1 MPYLYHLTFELYP
14 TSNPT
19 LAPSGCA
26 DNTDDIVDK
35 SGKIWLPRPG
45 TSIFHDLPASQPR
58 PDHPV
63 HQPVPW
69 ADHSHTSPIS
79 NDLPRHSSVRGS
91 AEKRGVAYRA
101 GFQAPPITPNQRP
114 ESSSEQT
121 RHDRVN
127 TFTPAEVPSSRTAL
141 RPEAAIRDWRF
152 GRVSIQAVDPA
163 AAIRNAPTG
172 MSGESSRAGPSA
184 APSLGPSFGG
194 AGTATKAELVTLE
207 SKTTEVGWG
216 IVHFYRE
223 SEEEQRAVVGGAEKY
238 TQEQDMASSLEE
250 CKTLCIP
257 AVPAYMSPSD
267 FLGFVGDGWRE
278 ELSHCRLVMT
288 SRMNRY
294 LALLNFR
301 ENNVARKWKR
311 EFDGKVFNS
320 VEPQLCHVVFVK
332 SITFE
337 TPTRNHDGLDQPSS
351 LQSTSFS
358 TVSNSLRPFP
368 PPTRNLIELPTCPV
382 CLERMDETNG
392 LMTVPCS
399 HVFHCTC
406 LQNWRGAGC
415 PVCRFTN
422 TWNPETSKQ
431 DDPNNPYSQP
441 FGSSISNL
449 CSVCDCADDLWIC
462 LICGT
467 VGCGRYKGGHA
478 KDHWKDTAHSFALEL
493 ETQYV
498 WDYAGDMW
506 VHRLIRDK
514 GDGKVVELPGRS
526 TSHVAPPTSEDVVP
540 RAKLDN
546 IGLEY
551 THLITSQLE
560 SQRAYYEDL
569 INKAVDKAARA
580 ASSAEITAAASS
592 STRHQL
598 NDLEEKFRV
607 LTSETVPHLEKDLE
621 RARRKAA
628 RAETLA
634 RDMSKAFQEEKRL
647 NEGLLKRI
655 EHLGGEREA
664 MAKSVAELKVQ
675 NEDLKE
681 TNRDLSMFISGQ
693 EKLRELEREG
703 RVEGGEL
710 EGGSLSIGEG
720 KGGGSGGSKKKGRRK
735 K

>member
-1 MPYLYHLTFELYP
+1 MPYLYHLKFELYP
-14 TSNPT
+14 TSDPT
-19 LAPSGCA
+19 FTTLHDA
-26 DNTDDIVDK
+26 DRSV
-35 SGKIWLPRPG
+35 WLPPPE
-45 TSIFHDLPASQPR
+45 TSIFHDLPFQPHSD
-58 PDHPV
+58 PL
-63 HQPVPW
+63 
-69 ADHSHTSPIS
+69 ADCHH
-79 NDLPRHSSVRGS
+79 RGF
-91 AEKRGVAYRA
+91 E
-101 GFQAPPITPNQRP
+101 T
-114 ESSSEQT
+114 SSEQEW
-121 RHDRVN
+121 HDRS
-127 TFTPAEVPSSRTAL
+127 TSFSGPSSRAAL
-141 RPEAAIRDWRF
+141 RLQAAVKDWRF
-152 GRVSIQAVDPA
+152 GRVSIQSVDPA
-163 AAIRNAPTG
+163 AAVRNTK
-172 MSGESSRAGPSA
+172 MSGFSSRAGPSA

-194 AGTATKAELVTLE
+194 AGTATKAEFVPLE
-207 SKTTEVGWG
+207 SKSTEVGWG

-223 SEEEQRAVVGGAEKY
+223 NQEENGHTGGDKHDEEQE
-238 TQEQDMASSLEE
+238 MASSWRD

-267 FLGFVGDGWRE
+267 FLGFVGDGWRD
-278 ELSHCRLVMT
+278 ELSHCRMVMT

-301 ENNVARKWKR
+301 DSKVAKKWKR

-337 TPTRNHDGLDQPSS
+337 MPAQRLGVDQPATLQPSS
-351 LQSTSFS
+351 LS

-368 PPTRNLIELPTCPV
+368 PPTPNLIELPTCPV

-422 TWNPETSKQ
+422 TLHPEGAKE
-431 DDPNNPYSQP
+431 DVNNPYSQP

-449 CSVCDCADDLWIC
+449 CSACDCTDDLWIC
-462 LICGT
+462 LICGN

-478 KDHWKDTAHSFALEL
+478 KDHWKDTAHCFALEL

-526 TSHVAPPTSEDVVP
+526 LQNDQALGEDVVP

-560 SQRAYYEDL
+560 SQRAYYEEL
-569 INKAVDKAARA
+569 ISKAVDKAARA
-580 ASSAEITAAASS
+580 SEAAESMAAASS
-592 STRHQL
+592 STVDKL
-598 NDLEEKFRV
+598 NDLEEKFKV
-607 LTSETVPHLEKDLE
+607 LTSETVPSLEKDLE
-621 RARRKAA
+621 RERKKASKGEA
-628 RAETLA
+628 LA
-634 RDMSKAFQEEKRL
+634 RDMRKALQEEKRV

-655 EHLGGEREA
+655 EHLASDKEA
-664 MAKSVAELKVQ
+664 TRKSLADLRAENEELK
-675 NEDLKE
+675 EM
-681 TNRDLSMFISGQ
+681 NRDLSMFISGQ
-693 EKLRELEREG
+693 EKLKQLENEG
-703 RVEGGEL
+703 KVEGGEL
-710 EGGSLSIGEG
+710 EGGSASVPERRR
-720 KGGGSGGSKKKGRRK
+720 GRRRNR
-735 K
+735 

>member
-1 MPYLYHLTFELYP
+1 MPYLYHLKFELYA

-19 LAPSGCA
+19 LPTLRH
-26 DNTDDIVDK
+26 TDARTV
-35 SGKIWLPRPG
+35 WLPPPG
-45 TSIFHDLPASQPR
+45 TSIFHDLPLQPR
-58 PDHPV
+58 PDPTVHPFA
-63 HQPVPW
+63 HSTRSF
-69 ADHSHTSPIS
+69 ADSIVEGA
-79 NDLPRHSSVRGS
+79 LYS
-91 AEKRGVAYRA
+91 AAFRA
-101 GFQAPPITPNQRP
+101 QAA
-114 ESSSEQT
+114 
-121 RHDRVN
+121 V
-127 TFTPAEVPSSRTAL
+127 
-141 RPEAAIRDWRF
+141 RDWRF
-152 GRVSIQAVDPA
+152 GRVSIQTVDPA
-163 AAIRNAPTG
+163 STIRKTN

-194 AGTATKAELVTLE
+194 AGTATKAEFVQLE
-207 SKTTEVGWG
+207 SKSTEVGWG

-223 SEEEQRAVVGGAEKY
+223 DEETADVGADNHKHE
-238 TQEQDMASSLEE
+238 QEQEMASSLDD

-267 FLGFVGDGWRE
+267 FLGFVGDGWRN
-278 ELSHCRLVMT
+278 ELSHCRMVMT

-301 ENNVARKWKR
+301 DSKVAKKWKR

-337 TPTRNHDGLDQPSS
+337 TPAQNHGLDHSTTAQPSS
-351 LQSTSFS
+351 LS

-406 LQNWRGAGC
+406 LQNWKGAAC
-415 PVCRFTN
+415 PVCRYTN
-422 TWNPETSKQ
+422 TLDTEGSK
-431 DDPNNPYSQP
+431 DDGNNPHLQP

-449 CSVCDCADDLWIC
+449 CSVCDCTDDLWIC
-462 LICGT
+462 LICGY

-478 KDHWKDTAHSFALEL
+478 KEHWKDTAHSFALEL
-493 ETQYV
+493 ETQHV

-526 TSHVAPPTSEDVVP
+526 TQNSHAPGEDVVP

-560 SQRAYYEDL
+560 SQRAYYEEL
-569 INKAVDKAARA
+569 ISKAVDKAARA
-580 ASSAEITAAASS
+580 AEAAESMAAASS
-592 STRHQL
+592 SAAEKLR
-598 NDLEEKFRV
+598 DLEERFRV
-607 LTSETVPHLEKDLE
+607 LASETVPHLEKDLE
-621 RARRKAA
+621 RERKKASRGEA
-628 RAETLA
+628 LA
-634 RDMSKAFQEEKRL
+634 RTMSEALQEEKRV
-647 NEGLLKRI
+647 NEGLMRRI
-655 EHLGGEREA
+655 EHLGSDGEAAR
-664 MAKSVAELKVQ
+664 KSLAELRAE

-681 TNRDLSMFISGQ
+681 MNRDLSMFISGQ
-693 EKLRELEREG
+693 EKLKALEKEG
-703 RVEGGEL
+703 KIGEGEL
-710 EGGSLSIGEG
+710 EGGSASVPGR
-720 KGGGSGGSKKKGRRK
+720 KKGRRRNR
-735 K
+735 

>member
-35 SGKIWLPRPG
+35 GGKIWLPRPG

-69 ADHSHTSPIS
+69 DDHSHTSPIS

-121 RHDRVN
+121 RHDRAN

-163 AAIRNAPTG
+163 AAIRNAPTD

-207 SKTTEVGWG
+207 SKATEVGWG

-301 ENNVARKWKR
+301 ESNVARKWKR

-634 RDMSKAFQEEKRL
+634 RDMTDRAF
-647 NEGLLKRI
+647 G
-655 EHLGGEREA
+655 GGEGGDGE
-664 MAKSVAELKVQ
+664 
-675 NEDLKE
+675 
-681 TNRDLSMFISGQ
+681 
-693 EKLRELEREG
+693 ERCG
-703 RVEGGEL
+703 VESPE
-710 EGGSLSIGEG
+710 
-720 KGGGSGGSKKKGRRK
+720 
-735 K
+735 